1 MGSCGSVRAMG
12 EPVVVILLVL
22 EFARGPSGSNDDGS
36 LSPLLAEAAS
46 DAVTCKAGEQTSSS
60 AVASV

>member
-1 MGSCGSVRAMG
+1 MCSCGTVRAMDELG
-12 EPVVVILLVL
+12 VIILFVL
-22 EFARGPSGSNDDGS
+22 EFARGPSGSSDDGS

-46 DAVTCKAGEQTSSS
+46 DAVTSKAGEQTSS